1 MLAHKPTADAPSE
14 GGALFPSP
22 KEDGLPPVF
31 AAWCVRS
38 DGGREF
44 DSLYFDDVYGR
55 RCGDAGTGLIKHP
68 ERVLGLPQ
76 G

>member
-1 MLAHKPTADAPSE
+1 MPAHNQTLDAPSE

-22 KEDGLPPVF
+22 KQDGLPPVC

-44 DSLYFDDVYGR
+44 DALYFEIVYEDC
-55 RCGDAGTGLIKHP
+55 CGDAGAGLIKHP